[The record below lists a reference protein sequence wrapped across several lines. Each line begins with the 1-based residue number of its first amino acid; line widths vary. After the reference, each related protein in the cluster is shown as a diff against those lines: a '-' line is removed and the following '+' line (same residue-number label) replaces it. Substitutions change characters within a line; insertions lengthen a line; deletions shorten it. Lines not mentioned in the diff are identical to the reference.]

1 MSDADERFEFG
12 EAAPT
17 REYGVVALAAAC
29 VVAAVLATA
38 LIPAAASVGLGDAPA
53 ESLIPLPPGA
63 AERAGEEGNGAAGA
77 SASGFGAL
85 NVGDSTSVG
94 GPVGE
99 RGESPFRSQDTEVHF
114 RVRSQESNYWRT
126 GAYDTYTGSGWSRSG
141 PSDATAPVE
150 GEETRY
156 RVELVQSAS
165 AAPTVWRPTDLER
178 AEGVSLTEG
187 GLARADDRLSA
198 GTSYVGVSRTP
209 PRDPELLRAT
219 GRDYPDAV
227 ERRYTRLPPSTAVSL
242 RPFTNNVTEGAE
254 NPYETA
260 TRVERW
266 LETNKEYSLNVSR
279 PSGDNVAREFVTQMD
294 AGYCE
299 YFATAMVTMLRSQE
313 IPARYVVGYSTGRQV
328 GANTFQVRA
337 MNAHAWVEVYFAD
350 VGWVRFDPTPGAE
363 RLRAEQAAYED
374 SDAPG
379 RYAPQEE
386 GSPGETF
393 SAEPGANGTEQE
405 TGTTTDPG
413 TQAGP
418 DATPPT
424 PVTPSGPDEPPSDD
438 PDEPTGGYDVS
449 LNRTAVPGTTVAVT
463 VEAGAQPVA
472 GATVAFNGEPIGQT
486 GRDGT
491 VAGRVPFA
499 ENLTVT
505 VSGGTTTGTGS
516 GTGGAAALEEPAA
529 PSASASEWFD
539 DRTAAAVAREGSDD
553 ASGQGAEGSGPE
565 SAGAS
570 ESSPRRQAENTSR
583 SFDVATNATLSV
595 SGDARTNATVLVTAT
610 VDGVAVPD
618 AAVTLDGERVARTD
632 ADGRATVALSDSP
645 GNVTL
650 RVARDPVAGERTLE
664 LGRLRVEAE
673 SLWPLPVAG
682 TPVDVT
688 ARLGNES
695 VAGAPVRLGG
705 DRVGTTGVDGTLAAT
720 LPFASSASVAV
731 DASGQTARTAV
742 ANPLVNAAGVALAA
756 VALVAAAAVG
766 VARRSVDPRAVPRRV
781 AATLRTLAR
790 GTVRAFVGGAVAV
803 AARIRATLAQLRG
816 LVAGERSP
824 AELLTA
830 LGAWLADWSRRL
842 RPGAPAAEGNG
853 ASAASAADRGG
864 DAAGDDAHLTIRE
877 AWGRFLGHV
886 SVRRP
891 WTKTPGQLADHAVTA
906 DGLPPG
912 AVATLRDEFRAV
924 EYGPRSPDESVPAVE
939 GAIERIESA
948 LDGDHDEASAD
959 HGGSG
964 TGHDRRSDGTGD
976 GGPGGD

>member
-63 AERAGEEGNGAAGA
+63 AERAGDEGNGAAGA
-77 SASGFGAL
+77 GGSGFGAL
-85 NVGDSTSVG
+85 NVGNSTSVG

-141 PSDATAPVE
+141 PSDATAPVR

-198 GTSYVGVSRTP
+198 GASYVGVSRTP
-209 PRDPELLRAT
+209 PRDPEVLRAT

-227 ERRYTRLPPSTAVSL
+227 ERRYTRLPPSTAVSM
-242 RPFTNNVTEGAE
+242 RPFTNNITDGAE

-393 SAEPGANGTEQE
+393 SAESGTNGTEPGS
-405 TGTTTDPG
+405 GTTTDPG
-413 TQAGP
+413 TQPGP
-418 DATPPT
+418 DATPPPST
-424 PVTPSGPDEPPSDD
+424 PVTPSGPVETPPGSEPG
-438 PDEPTGGYDVS
+438 EPTSGYDVS
-449 LNRTAVPGTTVAVT
+449 LNRTAVPGATVEVT
-463 VEAGAQPVA
+463 VEAGAQPVE
-472 GATVAFNGEPIGQT
+472 GAWVAFNMGQVGWT

-505 VSGGTTTGTGS
+505 VSGGTTTGTGA
-516 GTGGAAALEEPAA
+516 GAGGSAALDEPAA
-529 PSASASEWFD
+529 PSASASGWFD
-539 DRTAAAVAREGSDD
+539 DRKAAAVSLANADD
-553 ASGQGAEGSGPE
+553 ASGQRSDTSGQR
-565 SAGAS
+565 SDTSGQRSDTSGQRSDTSGQRSDTSGQRSDGAS
-570 ESSPRRQAENTSR
+570 ESASQRQAANTSR
-583 SFDVATNATLSV
+583 SFAVATNATLSV

-632 ADGRATVALSDSP
+632 ADGRATVALPDSP

-650 RVARDPVAGERTLE
+650 RVVRDPVAGQRTLE
-664 LGRLRVEAE
+664 LDRLRVETE

-682 TPVDVT
+682 TPVEVT

-705 DRVGTTGVDGTLAAT
+705 ERVGTTGVDGTLAAT
-720 LPFASSASVAV
+720 LPFASSAAVAV
-731 DASGQTARTAV
+731 DASGQTARTTV

-766 VARRSVDPRAVPRRV
+766 VARRS
-781 AATLRTLAR
+781 
-790 GTVRAFVGGAVAV
+790 
-803 AARIRATLAQLRG
+803 
-816 LVAGERSP
+816 
-824 AELLTA
+824 
-830 LGAWLADWSRRL
+830 
-842 RPGAPAAEGNG
+842 
-853 ASAASAADRGG
+853 
-864 DAAGDDAHLTIRE
+864 
-877 AWGRFLGHV
+877 
-886 SVRRP
+886 
-891 WTKTPGQLADHAVTA
+891 
-906 DGLPPG
+906 
-912 AVATLRDEFRAV
+912 
-924 EYGPRSPDESVPAVE
+924 
-939 GAIERIESA
+939 
-948 LDGDHDEASAD
+948 
-959 HGGSG
+959 
-964 TGHDRRSDGTGD
+964 
-976 GGPGGD
+976 